1 MNQKTPPQTE
11 PKKYSFTKR
20 EFLQIS
26 EYRAV
31 MELYDSLIRRF
42 VAAEVLDRLKID
54 SSKKFIRVS
63 DDGNGIE
70 VYDVPQAQSPGTPQT
85 PAPTPA
91 KETKSPPSEKKG
103 SGK

>member
-11 PKKYSFTKR
+11 PKKYSFTKQ

-42 VAAEVLDRLKID
+42 VAAVVLDRLKID

-70 VYDVPQAQSPGTPQT
+70 VYDVPQAQDIQPQPSPATPP
-85 PAPTPA
+85 PAA
-91 KETKSPPSEKKG
+91 ADTKSPPSKK